1 MKHHSSCQGIV
12 WISRTVGSLMAFTFL
27 LGAGMDGKSPFG
39 WGADQAIAQ
48 EACYMVTSS
57 GQRVSLGALCGETPP
72 EAKSP
77 ISSTGAKKDG
87 IVRIKIKRR
96 LASTPVID
104 VAFNGQAY
112 EMIFDT
118 GASSTLI
125 TSRMANALKLR
136 PTGYRNV
143 IIADG
148 STVTFPVSSIQ
159 TVAVGGVTAK
169 NLEVTVADK
178 ADIGLLG
185 HDFFG
190 KYDVKIRRTVV
201 ELHPPSGQ

>member
-1 MKHHSSCQGIV
+1 MKRHSFAGIV
-12 WISRTVGSLMAFTFL
+12 WMGRSVGSLAIISLL
-27 LGAGMDGKSPFG
+27 LGDGAGLIDRWG
-39 WGADQAIAQ
+39 WSMNSGAAIAQ
-48 EACYMVTSS
+48 DACYMVTST
-57 GQRVSLGALCGETPP
+57 GQRVSLGALCGETPAA
-72 EAKSP
+72 AKSP
-77 ISSTGAKKDG
+77 TTATPKDG

-104 VAFNGQAY
+104 VMFNGRPY

-125 TSRMANALKLR
+125 TSRMAGALKLR

-148 STVTFPVSSIQ
+148 SMVTFPISSIQ
-159 TVAVGGVTAK
+159 TVSVGGVTAK

-190 KYDVKIRRTVV
+190 KYDVKIRRTIV